1 MIRRPPR
8 STRTDTLFPYTT
20 LFRSD
25 PLQCTFEDARRNH
38 LRQGIALST
47 RAKIDFFEEMVALA
61 AHFGARDRLAGRR
74 KAPDSGPTPGLAAS
88 VGPVGKPDT
97 GTKGAA
103 GLRCPSASR
112 REIGRA
118 HV

>member
-1 MIRRPPR
+1 M
-8 STRTDTLFPYTT
+8 TT
-20 LFRSD
+20 PD

-88 VGPVGKPDT
+88 VGQVGKPDT

-112 REIGRA
+112 RDR
-118 HV
+118 